1 MSLLE
6 ELYREAIMLHAK
18 NPRNFGEMA
27 DADVVVEGRNTSCG
41 DEITLYLKAA
51 GDRIADVAFSGHG
64 CAISQSSASM
74 MTERVKGKS
83 LEEVRDLIGKF
94 KQMVVAGQPPAPE
107 LGELR
112 VLEGAAK
119 LHSRVR
125 CATLAW
131 NALEEAL
138 LQLEEA

>member
-18 NPRNFGEMA
+18 NPRNFGELA
-27 DADVVVEGRNTSCG
+27 DADVVIEGRNTSCG
-41 DEITLYLKAA
+41 DEITLYLKEE
-51 GDRIADVAFSGHG
+51 GGRLADVAFHGHG

-74 MTERVKGKS
+74 MTELVKGRS
-83 LEEVRDLIGKF
+83 IEEVRDLIGKF
-94 KQMVVAGQPPAPE
+94 KAMVVEGQPPAPE
-107 LGELR
+107 LGDLR
-112 VLEGAAK
+112 ALEGTAK
-119 LHSRVR
+119 LHSRVK

-138 LQLEEA
+138 LKLEGK

>member
-18 NPRNFGEMA
+18 NPRNFGELPG
-27 DADVVVEGRNTSCG
+27 ADVVIEGRNTSCG
-41 DEITLYLKAA
+41 DEITLFLKTD
-51 GDRIADVAFSGHG
+51 GEIITEITFTGHG

-74 MTERVKGKS
+74 MTERVKGRKLS
-83 LEEVRDLIGKF
+83 EARDLIAKF
-94 KQMVVAGQPPAPE
+94 KEMVVEGKPPAAE
-107 LGELR
+107 LGDLR
-112 VLEGAAK
+112 ALEGTAK
-119 LHSRVR
+119 LPARVK

-138 LQLEEA
+138 LKLEEA

>member
-18 NPRNFGEMA
+18 NPRNFGELA
-27 DADVVVEGRNTSCG
+27 DADVVIEGRNTSCG
-41 DEITLYLKAA
+41 DEITLYLKEE
-51 GDRIADVAFSGHG
+51 GGRLADVAFRGHG

-74 MTERVKGKS
+74 MTELVKGRS
-83 LEEVRDLIGKF
+83 IEEVRDLIGKF
-94 KQMVVAGQPPAPE
+94 KAMVVEGQPPAPE
-107 LGELR
+107 LGDLR
-112 VLEGAAK
+112 ALEGTAR
-119 LHSRVR
+119 LHSRVK

-138 LQLEEA
+138 LKLEEK

>member
-18 NPRNFGEMA
+18 NPRNFGELA
-27 DADVVVEGRNTSCG
+27 DADVVIEGRNTSCG
-41 DEITLYLKAA
+41 DEITLYLKEE
-51 GDRIADVAFSGHG
+51 GGRLADVAFRGHG

-74 MTERVKGKS
+74 MTELVKGRS
-83 LEEVRDLIGKF
+83 IEEVRDLIGKF
-94 KQMVVAGQPPAPE
+94 KAMVVEGQPPAPE
-107 LGELR
+107 LGDLR
-112 VLEGAAK
+112 ALEGTAK
-119 LHSRVR
+119 LHSRVK

-138 LQLEEA
+138 LKLEGK

>member
-18 NPRNFGEMA
+18 NPRNFGELA
-27 DADVVVEGRNTSCG
+27 DADVVIEGRNTSCG
-41 DEITLYLKAA
+41 DEITLYLKEE
-51 GDRIADVAFSGHG
+51 GGRLADVAFRGHG

-74 MTERVKGKS
+74 MTELVKGRS
-83 LEEVRDLIGKF
+83 IEEVRDLIGKF
-94 KQMVVAGQPPAPE
+94 KAMVVEGQPPAPE
-107 LGELR
+107 LGDLR
-112 VLEGAAK
+112 ALEGTAR
-119 LHSRVR
+119 LHSRVK

-138 LQLEEA
+138 LKLEGK